1 MEISPEEKKVLN
13 KALGMLKKT
22 LLEVK
27 PKVMI
32 IKDKIRNGEVMSDE
46 QKLIIGKYQR
56 ALKLIKKS
64 KRLTGS
70 SSQLIAVYC

>member
-64 KRLTGS
+64 KE
-70 SSQLIAVYC
+70 INWF